1 MDKSYV
7 EAAETEDE
15 AGQPATREYGL
26 LRGNIGGTQPGVC
39 IWPGQGQTIFIS
51 SSRTNLNPKSHDVH
65 IVADEASLDLLD
77 RGQPWRPCQP
87 NARFLLE

>member
-1 MDKSYV
+1 MRRDN
-7 EAAETEDE
+7 
-15 AGQPATREYGL
+15 PATRVYGSA
-26 LRGNIGGTQPGVC
+26 RDDIGGASRAIASGRVGPDHFV
-39 IWPGQGQTIFIS
+39 S
-51 SSRTNLNPKSHDVH
+51 SSCTDLNPKSHAVH